1 MKQCFDEG
9 TIQAFLDGELA
20 ASAQETVARHVAVCD
35 SCAHRLA
42 EAETETE
49 FAFDALEREFDALVP
64 TNRLWRKINDSIEGE
79 NKKSVWSGAFEN
91 LKKLFANPAAVA
103 FAGLLICAAMFVVVQ
118 NRQPS
123 EEKIS
128 IAREDK
134 PSGQVAA
141 PMQSDESKKSV
152 AQIDLPRVAVAVAQT
167 PAPVKAVSEYRFVR
181 ANLSK
186 RENNQAI
193 YQNTSTKKDA
203 PKNRAREEVSDETG
217 FLKTITILEKTVDRR
232 KDEVLK
238 PSARFSFEKDLAV
251 ANDAIAK
258 MKLETKRNPKDEA
271 ARRILLASYQNKIA
285 LLNSVAEKTELMASL
300 K

>member
-42 EAETETE
+42 EAETEIE

-91 LKKLFANPAAVA
+91 LKKLFAKPAAVA

-123 EEKIS
+123 QEKIS
-128 IAREDK
+128 IARENK
-134 PSGQVAA
+134 SSGQIVA
-141 PMQSDESKKSV
+141 PMRSDESNKAA
-152 AQIDLPRVAVAVAQT
+152 AQIDSPRAAAAAQT
-167 PAPVKAVSEYRFVR
+167 PAPVKAISEYRFVR
-181 ANLSK
+181 ANFTK
-186 RENNQAI
+186 RENNRAI
-193 YQNTSTKKDA
+193 YRNTFTKKDA

-258 MKLETKRNPKDEA
+258 MKLEVERNPKDEA